1 MGRAK
6 QILVVLLVAVL
17 MCLSACGQ
25 AGDNSKKQTDSN
37 DAQTGNYVTL
47 KAITLG
53 QLPEN
58 GMDEFYE
65 ELDAMT
71 EELGC
76 HLRFDYIPWGDERSQ
91 LNMAIASG
99 KYDFISNGNFLD
111 YYQQVAKGAFL
122 NLNAYR
128 DVVPELFAHYESYRE
143 DYLTNLEWNGG
154 LYGIPQFNK
163 DTISDTGG
171 GFFYRT
177 DLLEEW
183 NLPEVTDFD
192 SMQQYL
198 YAAKADG
205 RYQDAAL
212 ITDNRAWNALWYLN
226 NEKYEEIGTL
236 ETVPYAVTDRESC
249 RTVISRF
256 ETPEFRK
263 TLDVLHQWYVD
274 GILNPGILASLDN
287 EGVTALEMMLADEK
301 PCETNAPIWTVN
313 SSYVPALYRKHP
325 EWMYGFFSY
334 QMNNG
339 NITKRKQGKEVSC
352 ISISSKCKEPEMAV
366 KLLEKLHTDEKF
378 YTLIRQGVSGIHYE
392 LKDGEVS
399 HENIPE
405 ENLFSYWTGCV
416 DFTLEQPEYM
426 EDRQWEQE
434 YQKIQER
441 TEELCET
448 APDDLLMDFS
458 WEDNGLKEI
467 ESRLE
472 EVRRDYLLPLCCGV
486 SDNIEEDYQTA
497 IRKLYEA
504 GLQQYL
510 DILQQQLDAYW
521 EEKS

>member
-99 KYDFISNGNFLD
+99 KYDFISNGNFSD

-226 NEKYEEIGTL
+226 NKSMRRSE
-236 ETVPYAVTDRESC
+236 
-249 RTVISRF
+249 
-256 ETPEFRK
+256 
-263 TLDVLHQWYVD
+263 HW
-274 GILNPGILASLDN
+274 
-287 EGVTALEMMLADEK
+287 
-301 PCETNAPIWTVN
+301 
-313 SSYVPALYRKHP
+313 
-325 EWMYGFFSY
+325 
-334 QMNNG
+334 
-339 NITKRKQGKEVSC
+339 
-352 ISISSKCKEPEMAV
+352 
-366 KLLEKLHTDEKF
+366 
-378 YTLIRQGVSGIHYE
+378 RQF
-392 LKDGEVS
+392 
-399 HENIPE
+399 PM
-405 ENLFSYWTGCV
+405 
-416 DFTLEQPEYM
+416 Q
-426 EDRQWEQE
+426 
-434 YQKIQER
+434 
-441 TEELCET
+441 
-448 APDDLLMDFS
+448 
-458 WEDNGLKEI
+458 
-467 ESRLE
+467 
-472 EVRRDYLLPLCCGV
+472 
-486 SDNIEEDYQTA
+486 
-497 IRKLYEA
+497 
-504 GLQQYL
+504 
-510 DILQQQLDAYW
+510 
-521 EEKS
+521 

>member
-99 KYDFISNGNFLD
+99 KYDFISNGNFSA

-263 TLDVLHQWYVD
+263 TLDVLHQ
-274 GILNPGILASLDN
+274 
-287 EGVTALEMMLADEK
+287 
-301 PCETNAPIWTVN
+301 
-313 SSYVPALYRKHP
+313 
-325 EWMYGFFSY
+325 
-334 QMNNG
+334 
-339 NITKRKQGKEVSC
+339 
-352 ISISSKCKEPEMAV
+352 
-366 KLLEKLHTDEKF
+366 
-378 YTLIRQGVSGIHYE
+378 
-392 LKDGEVS
+392 
-399 HENIPE
+399 
-405 ENLFSYWTGCV
+405 
-416 DFTLEQPEYM
+416 
-426 EDRQWEQE
+426 
-434 YQKIQER
+434 
-441 TEELCET
+441 
-448 APDDLLMDFS
+448 
-458 WEDNGLKEI
+458 
-467 ESRLE
+467 
-472 EVRRDYLLPLCCGV
+472 
-486 SDNIEEDYQTA
+486 
-497 IRKLYEA
+497 
-504 GLQQYL
+504 
-510 DILQQQLDAYW
+510 
-521 EEKS
+521 